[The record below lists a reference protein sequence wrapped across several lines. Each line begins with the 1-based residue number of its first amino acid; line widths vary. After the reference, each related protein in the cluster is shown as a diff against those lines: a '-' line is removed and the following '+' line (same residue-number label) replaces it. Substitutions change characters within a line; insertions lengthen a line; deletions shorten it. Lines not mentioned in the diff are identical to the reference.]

1 MAVNKRSRTIVSGTA
16 DTMNLTSDPVPG
28 DSYLGHSDG
37 LHTIQAVYKN
47 FQGRFEI
54 QATLAIEPDESDW
67 FTVNPNVFLYSEIDV
82 PPTDPEPPI
91 GEEDPESSEPD
102 TSIVVGQDNPEPT
115 PEPVVNPGGLDP
127 RFRLFTQQFSGSE
140 GYTFSGNF
148 AWIRVVM
155 DRTDFGDG
163 ETYQYQYGEIARVIL
178 SS

>member
-1 MAVNKRSRTIVSGTA
+1 MAVNKRSRTMISGTA
-16 DTMNLTSDPVPG
+16 DTMNLVSDPVPG

-37 LHTIQAVYKN
+37 LHTIQTVYNN

-54 QATLAIEPDESDW
+54 QATLSIDPDESDW

-82 PPTDPEPPI
+82 PPPDPEPI
-91 GEEDPESSEPD
+91 GEENHENGEGE
-102 TSIVVGQDNPEPT
+102 IVVGQNNPEPT
-115 PEPVVNPGGLDP
+115 PEPVVNPGGTDP

-148 AWIRVVM
+148 AWIRVIM
-155 DRTDFGDG
+155 DRTDFGNG
-163 ETYQYQYGEIARVIL
+163 ETYQSQYGEITRVIL